1 MDGRRKWV
9 GKGWG
14 GAGTYAGRGGVREW
28 KLVISWGKCQRP
40 GLEDGLLSPME
51 ATLAKMIVLKHMDS
65 EVANYYSQWRDND
78 SKPPRKPSTKNVFYL
93 QGMQGQIQSRDSRPD
108 QPMTDII

>member
-1 MDGRRKWV
+1 
-9 GKGWG
+9 
-14 GAGTYAGRGGVREW
+14 
-28 KLVISWGKCQRP
+28 
-40 GLEDGLLSPME
+40 ME

-108 QPMTDII
+108 QPMTDIIWDPTHGQESFLETITESLLFL